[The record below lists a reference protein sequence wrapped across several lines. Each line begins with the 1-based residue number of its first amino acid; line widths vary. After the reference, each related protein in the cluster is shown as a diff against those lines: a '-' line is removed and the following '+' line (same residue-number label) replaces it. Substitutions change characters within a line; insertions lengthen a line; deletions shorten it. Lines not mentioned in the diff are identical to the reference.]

1 MSVSNSK
8 PTMLPNEIRARS
20 VQFLHQQTEIYI
32 NQGQFEDAIKACN
45 QLLQI
50 QSDYAPGYKLMA
62 DIFQRQGKLQDAQ
75 EWYTLT
81 LQLQPNRQKFML
93 TWEVCMLNHNNGNRR
108 SLVIKKLSP

>member
-75 EWYTLT
+75 EWYTRT
-81 LQLQPNRQKFML
+81 LELKPN
-93 TWEVCMLNHNNGNRR
+93 WPEVHANLG
-108 SLVIKKLSP
+108 SLYAKSQQWQQAIA